1 MVQIWSKYHR
11 YFLDICLVGTNISI
25 YGSISWSI
33 SMVPPSDVGHFG
45 YQTSHATWEVPDVF
59 SCRFGTSQV
68 WRLHCLHVHAFS
80 KLTSSKDN
88 KYASQLQVASGSC
101 SCTVSMFNSPSI
113 PWICPGTCGLLTAKQ
128 KILNLCVCVSVWL
141 CSTFLSESWFA
152 NLKKIRF
159 FGFLYPPVNWH
170 SYGKWPLQQ
179 GKSSTSATHSIA
191 MSLLKGIYHIK

>member
-1 MVQIWSKYHR
+1 MVPKTQSLFPAILVMISLIWVQIWSKYHR

-128 KILNLCVCVSVWL
+128 KILNLCVCVCVIVFHIPVWIMICQPEKNTIFRL
-141 CSTFLSESWFA
+141 PIPSCKLT
-152 NLKKIRF
+152 
-159 FGFLYPPVNWH
+159 
-170 SYGKWPLQQ
+170 
-179 GKSSTSATHSIA
+179 
-191 MSLLKGIYHIK
+191 